1 MTDPLVYLTNRDVTD
16 KKEAIHT
23 HHNDD
28 IKIEVDSK
36 SLVGRTDPE
45 RGAAQKIVVAAPLV
59 LRDGQLF
66 IDIALIGDFAD
77 DGAAAAGGVPIGGIY
92 RGGSAL
98 KIRVA

>member
-1 MTDPLVYLTNRDVTD
+1 M
-16 KKEAIHT
+16 
-23 HHNDD
+23 
-28 IKIEVDSK
+28 DSK